1 MFFTTILTFLCSVLL
16 SYVLYFPS
24 LVLSYKTGAI
34 DNPNSRKMHTL
45 PTARAGGLA
54 FFVTFCAILLVSPI
68 KTDTKVPLVLSGTLI
83 FLIGFLDDALSLSP
97 FQKLSGQ
104 FLASSVYLF
113 SSSAKSL
120 PQSILTIAWLIFIVN
135 ATNLSDGLN
144 GLAGGICASE
154 SLCLAVLSLS
164 LGNIEVFWCSV
175 LLLGAILG
183 FLPNNF
189 PKAKIFMGDCGSL
202 FLGFILAVLSS
213 KLVFESKNP
222 IVAISILLIFR
233 IPTYDTNMSII
244 RRILKGKS
252 PFKADKEHFHHQLIK
267 HGFSK
272 ECTTLALVSAALFFG
287 LLGIIVSV
295 IK

>member
-144 GLAGGICASE
+144 GLASGICASE